1 MTNSAHEQAGGISTP
16 PDPVPGGRPGAPDLV
31 ADDSAGNTVVLDD
44 TLTIP
49 DDARDLVS
57 IDLDVTGMTCASCA
71 SRIQKRLNKVDG
83 VEAAVNYA
91 TNKAHVTAPAATRPE
106 ALIEVV
112 RDAGYDASL
121 PTPDTDSDELAS
133 AHADSI
139 RRRLIVA
146 AIISVPVMV
155 VAMVTPLQFPGWQWA
170 SLVAATPVLFWC
182 GWGFHKATWTNLKH
196 GSASMDTLISVGTI
210 SAYLWSVYCLVFGSA
225 GMIGMRHEFS
235 FALSHHDALGS
246 VYFEAACGTITFI
259 LLGRLIEAR
268 SRREAGSALRELLK
282 LGAKRVRLLDD
293 DGTEHTEPIEA
304 LTVGQ
309 QFVVRPGEKIASDG
323 VVTAG
328 EAAIDTRVITGESV
342 PVEVGPGDRVVG
354 ATLNTN
360 SRLVVRATAVGSD
373 TQLSQIAT
381 LVEQAQTS
389 KSNAQRLADR
399 IAGVFV
405 PVVIVLALVALVAW
419 LIAGAGISFAITAA
433 VSVLIISCPCAL
445 GLATPTALLAGT
457 GRGAQLGIVIRGPE
471 ALERAKTIDTV
482 VMDKTGT
489 LTKGEMA
496 VQHVVVAPATD
507 GRKDVGTDAVLRR
520 VATLEAGSEHP
531 IAEAIVAFAEQAG
544 VEPEAADDFQ
554 IIPGLGVR
562 ATVAGQASLAGSAA
576 LMEREELVGPAGLVA
591 AAHSAADEGATVVF
605 VAWQAAVRG
614 LVTVSDEI
622 ADTSQRAIELF
633 HRMGLRTVML
643 TGDNER
649 AARHIAAQVGI
660 DEVHAQVL
668 PQQKLEV
675 VTRLQSG
682 DAGQGVPGLE
692 GGSDGSGRQASGQQG
707 RQEHRVAMIGDG
719 VNDAAALAG
728 ADLGISMG
736 SGTDAAIAASDLTL
750 MRHDLV
756 LAVDAIRLARAT
768 LGTIRGNLFWAF
780 FYNVCAIP
788 IAAFGLL
795 NPMIAGAAMAF
806 SSVFVVTN
814 SLRLRRFRPT
824 PEVARS

>member
-1 MTNSAHEQAGGISTP
+1 MTNRAHEQAGGTSTP
-16 PDPVPGGRPGAPDLV
+16 PDPVPGGRPGAPGLV

-44 TLTIP
+44 TITIP

-133 AHADSI
+133 ADADSI

-360 SRLVVRATAVGSD
+360 SRLVVRATAVVD

-562 ATVAGQASLAGSAA
+562 ATVAGQASLAGNAA
-576 LMEREELVGPAGLVA
+576 LMEREELVVPAELVA

>member
-1 MTNSAHEQAGGISTP
+1 MTNSAFELPLTDVTP
-16 PDPVPGGRPGAPDLV
+16 PGEGDQEPGSDTALLDI
-31 ADDSAGNTVVLDD
+31 AQTV
-44 TLTIP
+44 P
-49 DDARDLVS
+49 DDASGLIA

-83 VEAAVNYA
+83 VQAAVNYA
-91 TNKAHVTAPAATRPE
+91 TNKAHVMAPAQTAPD

-112 RDAGYDASL
+112 REAGYDASL
-121 PTPDTDSDELAS
+121 PSPEVDSDELAQ
-133 AHADSI
+133 AHARSI
-139 RRRLIVA
+139 KHRLIVA
-146 AIISVPVMV
+146 ASISVPVML
-155 VAMVTPLQFPGWQWA
+155 VAMITPLQFPGWQWA

-182 GWGFHKATWTNLKH
+182 GWGFHTATWTNLKH
-196 GSASMDTLISVGTI
+196 GAASMDTLISVGTI
-210 SAYLWSVYCLVFGSA
+210 SAYLWSIYCLIFGSA

-282 LGAKRVRLLDD
+282 IGAKRVRLLAD

-304 LTVGQ
+304 LSVGQ

-328 EAAIDTRVITGESV
+328 QAAIDTRVITGESV
-342 PVEVGPGDRVVG
+342 PVEVKPGDRVVG

-360 SRLVVRATAVGSD
+360 SRLVVRATAVGAD
-373 TQLSQIAT
+373 TQLAQIAQ

-405 PVVIVLALVALVAW
+405 PVVIVLALVALAAW

-471 ALERAKTIDTV
+471 ALERAKTISTV

-496 VQHVVVAPATD
+496 VQQIIAVPGEDA
-507 GRKDVGTDAVLRR
+507 DAVLRLA
-520 VATLEAGSEHP
+520 ATLEAGSEHP
-531 IAEAIVAFAEQAG
+531 IAEAITSRAESLD
-544 VEPEAADDFQ
+544 VSPERADDFE
-554 IIPGLGVR
+554 IVPGLGVR
-562 ATVAGQASLAGSAA
+562 ARIDGTVSWAGNAA
-576 LMEREELVGPAGLVA
+576 LMDRAELVIPEELLA
-591 AAHSAADEGATVVF
+591 ASHDAADEGATVVF
-605 VAWQAAVRG
+605 VARADAVRG

-622 ADTSQRAIELF
+622 TDSSARAIELF
-633 HRMGLRTVML
+633 HAMGLRTVML

-649 AARHIAAQVGI
+649 AARHIARQVGI

-668 PQQKLEV
+668 PQQKLDV
-675 VTRLQSG
+675 VTQLQSG
-682 DAGQGVPGLE
+682 RDSAGHPGADHTGTGHE
-692 GGSDGSGRQASGQQG
+692 ATGHSGPDETPRQ
-707 RQEHRVAMIGDG
+707 RVAMIGDG

-728 ADLGISMG
+728 ADLGIAMG

-756 LAVDAIRLARAT
+756 LAVDAVRLARAT

-788 IAAFGLL
+788 IAALGLL

-814 SLRLRRFRPT
+814 SLRLRRFQPT
-824 PEVARS
+824 G